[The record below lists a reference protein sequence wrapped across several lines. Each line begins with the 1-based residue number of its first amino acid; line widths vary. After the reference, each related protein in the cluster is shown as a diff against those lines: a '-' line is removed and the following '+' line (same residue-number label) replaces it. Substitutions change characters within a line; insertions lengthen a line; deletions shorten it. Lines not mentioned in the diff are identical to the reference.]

1 MVYMVEVHFLS
12 KQETRQE
19 YQTSTYL
26 QTISSK
32 ELDIRKN
39 KHGRKTNVRVD
50 LMQFYYNSTLDFTYE
65 EKEIIEPILK
75 QALNKLENH
84 FPGVTQHL
92 LFENKIRLGKVEGSL
107 DWYFPYTLNM
117 TIILPEKV
125 INEETLERTLIHEM
139 IHLHQKTQP
148 HFYEEIYTNSFGF
161 EKINAEKV
169 IITSDYENNL
179 VTNPDALRR
188 EWAIQLYDGLYL
200 PAIVYINKQHYD
212 CLFRLKKSS
221 NPGYY
226 ISDDKPITAK
236 SRKDYLDMIQ
246 NCNQQVDHPNEIIAC
261 IITSNIFKNMV
272 P

>member
-19 YQTSTYL
+19 YQKSPYL

-39 KHGRKTNVRVD
+39 KYARRTNVRVD

-65 EKEIIEPILK
+65 EKEHIEPILK
-75 QALNKLENH
+75 QALFRLENH
-84 FPGVTQHL
+84 FPGVTQYL
-92 LFENKIRLGKVEGSL
+92 LFENKLRLGKVEGSL
-107 DWYFPYTLNM
+107 DWHFPYTLNM

-125 INEETLERTLIHEM
+125 ISQDTLERTLIHEM

-161 EKINAEKV
+161 EKINPEKV

-200 PAIVYINKQHYD
+200 PAIVYINKQHQD

-226 ISDDKPITAK
+226 ISDEIPSIAK
-236 SRKDYLDMIQ
+236 SRKDYLEMIQ

-272 P
+272 